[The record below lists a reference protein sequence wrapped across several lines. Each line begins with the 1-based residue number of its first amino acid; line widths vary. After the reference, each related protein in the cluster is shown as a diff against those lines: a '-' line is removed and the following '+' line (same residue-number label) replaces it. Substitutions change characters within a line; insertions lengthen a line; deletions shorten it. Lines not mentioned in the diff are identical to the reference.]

1 MFLTWD
7 ARVLHKSTAVFR
19 DESQVDRKCR
29 FVVDDAA
36 DSMYAICVQ
45 LLGFVA
51 GDAVLVEQ
59 LRPVRMIDFVELS
72 LRGKR
77 HKNNLEVQG
86 WNFIA
91 CLLSAKLSPP
101 SLLSYLSIL

>member
-59 LRPVRMIDFVELS
+59 LR
-72 LRGKR
+72 